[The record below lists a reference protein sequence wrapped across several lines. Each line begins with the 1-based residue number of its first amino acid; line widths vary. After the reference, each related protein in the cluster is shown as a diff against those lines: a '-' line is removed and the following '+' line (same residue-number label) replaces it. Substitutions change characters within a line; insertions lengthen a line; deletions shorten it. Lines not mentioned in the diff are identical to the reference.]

1 MSTIP
6 KPDRSASSP
15 RRSERIKSPKA
26 TSPRAKTV
34 AGPHGASK
42 PLASFKY
49 GWRDVP
55 KKLADGRVKIERV
68 PLTLDDVVHP
78 QFGDVHVLSDA
89 HDDDCNYMKDV
100 LKDRYRDDASVVVFS
115 DCGIFWDQPGLRHHS
130 PDLALIFGVQRRKG
144 WKTFHVK
151 TEKVR
156 PALIIEVTSPR
167 TRVNDIETKLRE
179 YAWAGVPHYVIADT
193 AEEKNRRLTLLSY
206 RLEGETYREAGLDG
220 EGRAWLD
227 PAGLWLGVT
236 INPETQDDRLAL
248 FDPETGEEIGDYT
261 AISRARAQAEAR
273 AESEARRAESEA
285 RARADAEAR
294 ANAAEE
300 RLRQAEAELRRLRER
315 ES

>member
-1 MSTIP
+1 MRDQN
-6 KPDRSASSP
+6 KRVF
-15 RRSERIKSPKA
+15 
-26 TSPRAKTV
+26 RAKI
-34 AGPHGASK
+34 ANRELL
-42 PLASFKY
+42 LASLKY

-55 KKLADGRVKIERV
+55 KKLADGRIKVERV

-89 HDDDCNYMKDV
+89 HDDDCSYMKDV

-115 DCGIFWDQPGLRHHS
+115 DCGIFWDKPVLRHHS
-130 PDLALIFGVQRRKG
+130 PDLALIFGVKRRKG

-167 TRVNDIETKLRE
+167 TRVNDVETKLRE
-179 YAWAGVPHYVIADT
+179 YAWAGVPYYVIADA
-193 AEEKNRRLTLLSY
+193 AEEKHRRLTLRSY
-206 RLEGETYREAGLDG
+206 RLEAEAYRELGLD
-220 EGRAWLD
+220 EGARAWLE
-227 PAGLWLGVT
+227 PVGLWLGVKT
-236 INPETQDDRLAL
+236 DPETRDDRLAL

-273 AESEARRAESEA
+273 AESEAQA
-285 RARADAEAR
+285 RVDAEAR
-294 ANAAEE
+294 ADAAEE
-300 RLRQAEAELRRLRER
+300 QLRLAEAELRRLRKR

>member
-6 KPDRSASSP
+6 KPDRSASSA

-26 TSPRAKTV
+26 KSPSAKTV

-55 KKLADGRVKIERV
+55 KKLADGRIKIERV

-89 HDDDCNYMKDV
+89 HDDDCSYMKDV

-115 DCGIFWDQPGLRHHS
+115 DCGIFWDKPGLRRHS
-130 PDLALIFGVQRRKG
+130 PDLALIFGVKRRKG

-167 TRVNDIETKLRE
+167 TRVNDVETKLHE
-179 YAWAGVPHYVIADT
+179 YAWAGVPYYVIADA
-193 AEEKNRRLTLLSY
+193 AEGKNRRLTLRSY
-206 RLEGETYREAGLDG
+206 RLEGETYRDVGLDE
-220 EGRAWLD
+220 EGRAWLE
-227 PAGLWLGVT
+227 PVGLWLGVT
-236 INPETQDDRLAL
+236 IHPETRDDRLAL
-248 FDPETGEEIGDYT
+248 FAPETGEEIGDYT

-273 AESEARRAESEA
+273 AESEAQA
-285 RARADAEAR
+285 RVDAEAR
-294 ANAAEE
+294 ADAAEE
-300 RLRQAEAELRRLRER
+300 RLRLAEAELRRLRDR

>member
-115 DCGIFWDQPGLRHHS
+115 DCGIFWDKPGLRRHS

-206 RLEGETYREAGLDG
+206 RLEGETYREAGLDE
-220 EGRAWLD
+220 EGRAWLE
-227 PAGLWLGVT
+227 PVGLWLGVT
-236 INPETQDDRLAL
+236 INPETRDERLAL
-248 FDPETGEEIGDYT
+248 FDPETGEEIGGYT
-261 AISRARAQAEAR
+261 AISRARARAEAR
-273 AESEARRAESEA
+273 AETEA

-294 ANAAEE
+294 ASAAEE